1 MFQFLIDVQQH
12 SFLQYALATGLLA
25 SIACGV
31 IGTYVIVRN
40 ISYIAGGISHTVL
53 GGIGAALYFKTV
65 HGWNWINPIYGAVL
79 SALIAAMIIGVVS
92 LKAKQRTDTV
102 ISALWAV
109 GMAGGILFISQTPG
123 YSSDLMSYLFGN
135 ILMVNES
142 DLYLLTVLDC
152 IIVLIGL
159 GCYNQFLAVCFDD
172 EFAKVRGLRVDFYF
186 LLLLGLTALTIVLL
200 VTVVGLV
207 MVIALLTL
215 PIAIAGLFSST
226 LWRMMLLSALFSA
239 LFTTGGLVIS
249 YVPDYPPGAT
259 TIILAGATYLVMV
272 TGTWLLHR
280 REA

>member
-12 SFLQYALATGLLA
+12 SFLQYALVTGLLA

-79 SALIAAMIIGVVS
+79 SALVAAMIIGVVS

-239 LFTTGGLVIS
+239 LFTTGGLVMS
-249 YVPDYPPGAT
+249 YIPDYPPGAT
-259 TIILAGATYLVMV
+259 TIILAGATYLIMV
-272 TGTWLLHR
+272 TGKWLLHR
-280 REA
+280 REV

>member
-1 MFQFLIDVQQH
+1 VFQFLIDVQQH
-12 SFLQYALATGLLA
+12 SFLQYALVTGLLA

-79 SALIAAMIIGVVS
+79 SALVAAMIIGVVS
-92 LKAKQRTDTV
+92 LKAKQSTDTV

-239 LFTTGGLVIS
+239 LFTTGGLVMS
-249 YVPDYPPGAT
+249 YIPDYPPGAT
-259 TIILAGATYLVMV
+259 TIILAGATYLIMV
-272 TGTWLLHR
+272 TGKWLLHR
-280 REA
+280 REV

>member
-1 MFQFLIDVQQH
+1 MFQFLIDVQQY
-12 SFLQYALATGLLA
+12 SFLQYALVTGLLA

-53 GGIGAALYFKTV
+53 GGIGAALYFKAV

-79 SALIAAMIIGVVS
+79 SALVAAMIIGMVS

-109 GMAGGILFISQTPG
+109 GMAGGILFISRTPG

-249 YVPDYPPGAT
+249 YIPDYPPGAT
-259 TIILAGATYLVMV
+259 TIILAGATYLIMV
-272 TGTWLLHR
+272 TGRWLVHR
-280 REA
+280 REG

>member
-1 MFQFLIDVQQH
+1 VFQFLIDVQQH